1 MNENELLED
10 TEQETVSGLDY
21 PPEGAL
27 SGLLLMGFP
36 SDRIYM
42 VYDCGDVYYFHY
54 LGNETFGID
63 EARLLVQAPDAD
75 HIEVGKKDKLYRKQD
90 ISTCRLNRRRS
101 ASTNLENC
109 GSFHFTYEGKIQKF
123 IVLEQ
128 PSEQQVMDFLSDVS
142 AVYPPKSDRELA
154 KEQAETARTEQ
165 EQALSAE
172 QNPDTLRKCK
182 IIGGICTVLGALLMI
197 GTFVICDPYDVWVGA
212 CFVFAL
218 ICFLLCVCK
227 PLYFTP
233 WFTTSEN
240 SSLSMVSMQIA
251 FGSPVIALFFRAL
264 FDVNYLSYTKLI
276 VFSAIFGIILSI
288 IFLVRDRTKV
298 NNVRIAAVI
307 YCLIFAFGSVGE
319 ANYLLDSC
327 EPYEKYVCNITDAY
341 QSENDYTIIV
351 DVHGKELD
359 LGVSEEDYQSLSVGD
374 RIPVYFYSGGLGIP
388 FVDIIKY

>member
-1 MNENELLED
+1 MNIYELLED
-10 TEQETVSGLDY
+10 NEQDVMAELHY

-27 SGLLLMGFP
+27 TGLFLMGFP
-36 SDRIYM
+36 SDDIYIA
-42 VYDCGDVYYFHY
+42 YDCGDCYYFRY
-54 LGNETFGID
+54 LGDETFGID
-63 EARLLVQAPDAD
+63 TDLILDEAPEHAEAGED
-75 HIEVGKKDKLYRKQD
+75 DKLYRKQD
-90 ISTCRLNRRRS
+90 MSSCKLIRRLS
-101 ASTNLENC
+101 ASTQLNNC
-109 GSFHFTYEGKIQKF
+109 GSFHFTYEGSVQRF
-123 IVLEQ
+123 ILLEK
-128 PSEQQVMDFLSDVS
+128 PAEQQVMDFLSDVS
-142 AVYPPKSDRELA
+142 AVYPPKSDKELA
-154 KEQAETARTEQ
+154 KEQQESQNTER

-172 QNPDTLRKCK
+172 QNPETLRKCK

-240 SSLSMVSMQIA
+240 SGLSMVSMQIA
-251 FGSPVIALFFRAL
+251 FGSPVIALCFRAL

-288 IFLVRDRTKV
+288 IFLIRDRTKA

-327 EPYEKYVCNITDAY
+327 EPYEKYVCNVTHKYDE
-341 QSENDYTIIV
+341 SENDYTITV
-351 DVHGKELD
+351 DAHGKELD
-359 LGVSEEDYQSLSVGD
+359 LAVSEEDFQSLSVGD

-388 FVDIIKY
+388 FVDTIKY